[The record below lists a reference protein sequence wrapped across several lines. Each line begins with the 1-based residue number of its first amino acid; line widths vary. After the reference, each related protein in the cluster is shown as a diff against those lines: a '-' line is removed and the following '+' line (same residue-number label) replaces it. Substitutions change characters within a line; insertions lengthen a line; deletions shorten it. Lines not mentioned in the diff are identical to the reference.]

1 MSAATALNAHE
12 SASAD
17 RRLFAAAAD
26 PEGCFA
32 TDGLAAALRAEIARI
47 AQSVPAADLGE
58 SLRSV
63 SEWASGETERY
74 LKGCVD
80 LTDGTRAVLA
90 RRAALGC
97 APLAL
102 VSGAWLQWLSS
113 AATAD
118 DPRTMSV
125 LALYA
130 ADVGVGHPRASRGAH
145 YLTLL
150 RSLELSESA
159 VPASRIAS
167 DGRIADWAF
176 RLPAVLL
183 AAGRRPRELE
193 PEILGADLCLRS
205 AGLLAPLALVRQEYP
220 HAVDWNV
227 LDPGIARARGEGG
240 LAKARDSVEML
251 IDASGPQSRERVL
264 AGFRWAFAELSAW
277 NGRLRADLDAA
288 RDPAYEMAE
297 LLRLRG
303 REGSVYHRNFQI
315 AGRSLSSWLGESSSD
330 PAGLLAALAGSRVV
344 KPGRSEASS
353 LVNGLI
359 GEHGPMFRVFAPE
372 DVEVLRRWI
381 DSLPAGS
388 PDADG
393 ERPDP
398 VRTAGAG
405 STEDQAGPAGPRTPI
420 TLPPAEQ
427 AIQAGPTP
435 RISLRDAYHGLV
447 WRNDDPRLRRFALD
461 YVNGWL
467 ARARTGLDEGETVLP
482 AAWEPSGLRGWLLVQ
497 HDKHGSDFDHTAE
510 QPIPS
515 RAALVD
521 STLQLAP
528 LTLID
533 GSWLQGFTDYEHAS
547 SEIGSFLFE
556 TYWDELGNGIARL
569 NHPLIYRQV
578 LAEMGIELPPTGAP
592 EFAGW
597 PAFRDKSFEL
607 PVYWLAIGRF
617 PQRFLPEILGL
628 NLAME
633 LSGVGG
639 TYRRAHLAL
648 KRHGFSTRFVDVH
661 NTIDNVATGHSA
673 WAADAVDTHLA
684 TVRAT
689 SGTRAQAEVWDR
701 VRAGF
706 RSLSP
711 PDGRR
716 ARRAHRAAAGV
727 GAPR

>member
-1 MSAATALNAHE
+1 MSAAMSAATALNAHE
-12 SASAD
+12 AASAD

-26 PEGCFA
+26 PEGCFSA
-32 TDGLAAALRAEIARI
+32 DGLAAALRSEITRV
-47 AQSVPAADLGE
+47 AQGDAAADLDE
-58 SLRSV
+58 SLRSA
-63 SEWASGETERY
+63 SEWAADETESY
-74 LKGCVD
+74 LKGCGG
-80 LTDGTRAVLA
+80 LPDGTRAVLA

-125 LALYA
+125 LALYS
-130 ADVGVGHPRASRGAH
+130 ADLGVGHPRASRGTH
-145 YLTLL
+145 YLSLL
-150 RSLELSESA
+150 RGLELSESA
-159 VPASRIAS
+159 VPAARIAS
-167 DGRIADWAF
+167 DNRIADWAF

-183 AAGRRPRELE
+183 AAGRRPRDLE
-193 PEILGADLCLRS
+193 PEILGADLCLRA
-205 AGLLAPLALVRQEYP
+205 AGLLAPLALVRREHP
-220 HAVDWNV
+220 HAADWSV
-227 LDPGIARARGEGG
+227 LDPGAARVDGEGG
-240 LAKARDSVEML
+240 LAKARESVDML
-251 IDASGPQSRERVL
+251 IDASSPQGRERVL

-277 NGRLRADLDAA
+277 NERLRADLEAA
-288 RDPAYEMAE
+288 RDPGYEMAE

-303 REGSVYHRNFQI
+303 REGSVYHQNFQI
-315 AGRSLSSWLGESSSD
+315 AGRSLSSWLDESRAD
-330 PAGLLAALAGSRVV
+330 PAGLLAALAGSRVL
-344 KPGRSEASS
+344 KPGRSEASA

-359 GEHGPMFRVFAPE
+359 GERGPMFRVFAPE
-372 DVEVLRRWI
+372 DIDVIRRWI
-381 DSLPAGS
+381 DSLPAG
-388 PDADG
+388 
-393 ERPDP
+393 PDP
-398 VRTAGAG
+398 VRTAGIELAD
-405 STEDQAGPAGPRTPI
+405 DQIAPAVARPPI

-427 AIQAGPTP
+427 AIQSGPAP
-435 RISLRDAYHGLV
+435 RIPLRDAYHGLV

-461 YVNGWL
+461 YVHGWL

-482 AAWEPSGLRGWLLVQ
+482 AAWEPAGLRRWLLLQ
-497 HDKHGSDFDHTAE
+497 HDKHGSDFDRTSE
-510 QPIPS
+510 QPVPS
-515 RAALVD
+515 REALID

-547 SEIGSFLFE
+547 SETGSFLFE

-578 LAEMGIELPPTGAP
+578 LAEMGIELPPTGAA
-592 EFAGW
+592 EFAAW
-597 PAFRDKSFEL
+597 PGFRDKSFEL

-639 TYRRAHLAL
+639 SYRRAHLAL

-673 WAADAVDTHLA
+673 WAAEAVDTHLA
-684 TVRAT
+684 AVRMT
-689 SGTRAQAEVWDR
+689 NGSQAQDQAWDR
-701 VRAGF
+701 VRTGF

-716 ARRAHRAAAGV
+716 ARRAHRAAVGA